1 MFYEFDLEIPANTS
15 EDLPAELEVYLA
27 AGIVK
32 QVEIQIPRGCRSLVH
47 TVAVRGIHQVWPSNP
62 DGSHKGD
69 DARIVFNEDYDL
81 TDPPHTFRLY
91 GWSPDTSYPHVVTWR
106 FQMVA
111 APVPEPTIA
120 PKKSGILSAF
130 RNKGAS

>member
-1 MFYEFDLEIPANTS
+1 MFYEFDLTIPANTPKS
-15 EDLPAELEVYLA
+15 APAELEVFLS

-47 TVAVRGIHQVWPSNP
+47 TIAVRGIHQVWPSNP

-81 TDPPHTFRLY
+81 VDPPHGFMLR
-91 GWSPDTSYPHVVTWR
+91 GWSPDTSYIHVVTWR
-106 FQMVA
+106 FQVVVV
-111 APVPEPTIA
+111 PVSEVKQPV
-120 PKKSGILSAF
+120 KKKGILSALM
-130 RNKGAS
+130 NKGGS